1 MTNEKGL
8 VERAGLAGVDALV
21 AGLTPEPRNLVHSVA
36 RAAELLAAAMEPK
49 RT

>member
-21 AGLTPEPRNLVHSVA
+21 TGLTPEPRSLAHSVA
-36 RAAELLAAAMEPK
+36 QAGELLAAAMEPM